1 MAVMDLIEKA
11 LNIRAFYHKVI
22 AGNLA
27 NVDTPNYK
35 ERDIDFKAE
44 LERKMSGVDN
54 IEVREK
60 TDYDGLG
67 TIDGNTVNIESQ
79 MMKLTENQ
87 LMFHSLIQVATKKI
101 SLMRYLISEGRR

>member
-11 LNIRAFYHKVI
+11 LNIRAFYHRVI

>member
-1 MAVMDLIEKA
+1 MAVMDLIERA
-11 LNIRAFYHKVI
+11 LDIRAFYHRVI

-35 ERDIDFKAE
+35 EKDIDFKAE
-44 LERKMSGVDN
+44 LEKRMGGAGN

-60 TDYDGLG
+60 TDFDGLAA
-67 TIDGNTVNIESQ
+67 IDGNTVNIENQ
-79 MMKLTENQ
+79 LVKLTENQ
-87 LMFHSLIQVATKKI
+87 MMFHSLIQVATKKI